1 MQETSGNPIINQKL
15 TPIEPTVNAT
25 NRNNMAITLDIT
37 ALEVRNFEKKY
48 LDGWG
53 SATVQVVAGEACFK
67 RPFIGL
73 FS

>member
-15 TPIEPTVNAT
+15 TPIKPTVNAT

-53 SATVQVVAGEACFK
+53 SATVQVVAGEGCFK

-73 FS
+73 LS